1 MIQEEV
7 TIKSEKIYEG
17 KILNL
22 RIDTIELPD
31 KKYTKREVVE
41 HSGGVGV
48 VAITDED
55 KIVLV
60 KQYRQAI
67 SKEMLEIPAGKLELN
82 EEPRIT
88 AIRELKEETGYSTD
102 NLKYITE
109 FYPTP
114 GYCNEKIHVYMAD
127 KLKPG
132 EQDLDEHEYV
142 EVVEMPFDEAY
153 EKTLNGDISDA
164 KTIIGILLAKKEREF
179 NGW

>member
-67 SKEMLEIPAGKLELN
+67 SKEMLEIPAGKLEIN

-114 GYCNEKIHVYMAD
+114 GYCNEKIHVYIAD

-142 EVVEMPFDEAY
+142 EVIEMPFDEAY

-164 KTIIGILLAKKEREF
+164 KTIIGILLAKKEREI
-179 NGW
+179 NA

>member
-22 RIDTIELPD
+22 KVDTIELPD

-48 VAITDED
+48 VAITKDD
-55 KIVLV
+55 NIVLV

-67 SKEMLEIPAGKLELN
+67 SKEILEIPAGKLEIN
-82 EEPRIT
+82 EEPRTT
-88 AIRELKEETGYSTD
+88 AMRELQEETGYSAGS
-102 NLKYITE
+102 LRYITE

-114 GYCNEKIHVYMAD
+114 GYCTEKIHLYVAD
-127 KLKPG
+127 NLKSG
-132 EQDLDEHEYV
+132 EQNLDEHEYV
-142 EVVEMPFDEAY
+142 EVIEMPFKEAY
-153 EKTLNGDISDA
+153 EKALNGEISDA
-164 KTIIGILLAKKEREF
+164 KTIIAILLIQIERDK
-179 NGW
+179 NV